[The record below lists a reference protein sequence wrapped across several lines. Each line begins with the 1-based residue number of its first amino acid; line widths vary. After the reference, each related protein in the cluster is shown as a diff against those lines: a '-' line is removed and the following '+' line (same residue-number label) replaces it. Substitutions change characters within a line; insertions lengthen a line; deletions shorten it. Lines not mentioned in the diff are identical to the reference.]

1 MKTLLLIL
9 FPAFIFCQYTGK
21 VGINTPTPTET
32 LHVKGSLRVE
42 DIPLV
47 PTAEFILVEDGQG
60 VVKKILLSSVTVQN
74 DCPIFIRSESSPYY
88 LKFKS
93 ASSIQNPNSALII
106 EGINFVSAGT
116 WIENNT
122 YYYSYSNT
130 SGTPL
135 NINQFT
141 VNFVNKQCNY

>member
-9 FPAFIFCQYTGK
+9 FPIILFSQYTGK
-21 VGINTPTPTET
+21 VGINTSSPTET
-32 LHVKGSLRVE
+32 LDIDGSLRVRNIQQGNST
-42 DIPLV
+42 D
-47 PTAEFILVEDGQG
+47 FILVADGDG
-60 VVKKILLSSVTVQN
+60 VIKKVLLANLLQN

-93 ASSIQNPNSALII
+93 ASSIQNPNSALTI

-130 SGTPL
+130 SGQPL

-141 VNFVNKQCNY
+141 VNFGNKQCNY